1 MIKQITTR
9 DMLNEQVK
17 AFAGV
22 QRRVNEV
29 EESIGRPLTQEE
41 ELSLTT
47 CNRCG
52 DLGDCTCE

>member
-1 MIKQITTR
+1 
-9 DMLNEQVK
+9 MLNEQVK